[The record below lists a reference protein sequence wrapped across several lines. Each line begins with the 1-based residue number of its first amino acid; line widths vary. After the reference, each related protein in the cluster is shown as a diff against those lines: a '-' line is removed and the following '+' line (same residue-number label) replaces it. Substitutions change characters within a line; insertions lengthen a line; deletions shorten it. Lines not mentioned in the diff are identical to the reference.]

1 MAPII
6 LHPNKK
12 IWVKFEICFEK
23 FEKKNFFSLFL
34 IFWPK
39 YLALVDN
46 FQRQEDLIL

>member
-6 LHPNKK
+6 LPPNEK
-12 IWVKFEICFEK
+12 IWVNFEICFEIFI
-23 FEKKNFFSLFL
+23 FENFFSLFL

-46 FQRQEDLIL
+46 FQRQED